1 MIEVGVQSL
10 AFDKTSNTPV
20 VILKDLGSDRVL
32 PIWIGPGEASAIA
45 MHMGGVSFQRPL
57 THDLLVS
64 VLGGLGGT
72 LQRVLITRVKE
83 STYFAELIIDRG
95 GEIISVDARPSDS
108 IAIALR
114 AEARIFAEEAL
125 LESVAGAMAGEKDED
140 PVDGTEARM
149 SGEALEEHLRGM
161 NPEDLGRFER

>member
-1 MIEVGVQSL
+1 MIEVRVQSL

-20 VILKDLGSDRVL
+20 VILKDPESERVL

-45 MHMGGVSFQRPL
+45 MHMGGVAFQRPL
-57 THDLLVS
+57 THDLLVA

-72 LQRVLITRVKE
+72 LQRVLITRVQN
-83 STYFAELIIDRG
+83 STYFAELIIDRD

-114 AEARIFAEEAL
+114 AQARIFAEEAL
-125 LESVAGAMAGEKDED
+125 LEAVTSAMAAEEGDDGGEDED
-140 PVDGTEARM
+140 RM
-149 SGEALEEHLRGM
+149 SPEQLEEYLRGM
-161 NPEDLGRFER
+161 HPEDLGRFER

>member
-1 MIEVGVQSL
+1 MIEVSVQSL

-64 VLGGLGGT
+64 ILGGLGGT
-72 LQRVLITRVKE
+72 LRRVLITRVKD

-95 GEIISVDARPSDS
+95 GELISVDARPSDS

-125 LESVAGAMAGEKDED
+125 LESVAGAMAAENDED
-140 PVDGTEARM
+140 PDDGSEGRM
-149 SGEALEEHLRGM
+149 SGEALEERMRGM